1 LNFACSDRGNE
12 ELLPQ
17 HTAEN
22 IFTPVPSF
30 VGMTKVRVALKEA
43 ATVKE
48 SVYSILLK
56 KRPLCHFDEGEIY
69 SSEFTANDYLLYDN
83 N

>member
-1 LNFACSDRGNE
+1 
-12 ELLPQ
+12 
-17 HTAEN
+17 
-22 IFTPVPSF
+22 
-30 VGMTKVRVALKEA
+30 VRVALKEA

-69 SSEFTANDYLLYDN
+69 SSEYTANDYLSTITINRSLLPRDDKGN
-83 N
+83 GSGLNEH